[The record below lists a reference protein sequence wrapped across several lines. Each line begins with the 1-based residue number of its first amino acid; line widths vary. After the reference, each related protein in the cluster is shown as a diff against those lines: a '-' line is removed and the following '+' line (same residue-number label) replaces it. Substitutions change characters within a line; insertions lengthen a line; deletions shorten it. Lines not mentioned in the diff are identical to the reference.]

1 MKRTTGFLFDERC
14 FWHSTGLHATTLPVG
29 GWVQPPSGAG
39 HAESPETKRRMKNLM
54 DVSGLSRQL
63 TLLSAEPATEED
75 LLRIHP
81 AHYLQRFK
89 QVSDS
94 GGGLLGEE
102 APLGPGS
109 YEIAKLSAGLACAA
123 VEAVL
128 QGELDNAYALSRPPG
143 HHCLPD
149 QSMGFCFPPI
159 FPSPSSAPR
168 PATASAR

>member
-94 GGGLLGEE
+94 GGGLLGKRRRW
-102 APLGPGS
+102 GR
-109 YEIAKLSAGLACAA
+109 AA
-123 VEAVL
+123 
-128 QGELDNAYALSRPPG
+128 
-143 HHCLPD
+143 
-149 QSMGFCFPPI
+149 MK
-159 FPSPSSAPR
+159 SPSSPPGW
-168 PATASAR
+168 PARRWRRCCRASWITPMRCHARRATTACRINRWASASGQYSHRHRARQGPLWPR